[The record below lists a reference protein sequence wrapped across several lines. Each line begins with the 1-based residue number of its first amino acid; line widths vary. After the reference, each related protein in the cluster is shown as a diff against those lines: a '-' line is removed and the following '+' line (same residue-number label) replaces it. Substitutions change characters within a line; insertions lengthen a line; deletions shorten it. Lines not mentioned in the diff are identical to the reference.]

1 MRLAKSITSTSLFW
15 IAIWC
20 LMAPRPTLAQQA
32 SQPVAPAQAGQSD
45 QMQMLRALLD
55 EVRQLR
61 LALQRNNLT
70 AYRAQ
75 ILLERLRAQQERV
88 DRLTRE
94 LEALRNELVESK
106 PHQAQMAEVLKG
118 IESRLNQETDQARRN
133 ELEMEQRMVKAQLE
147 QQAQRDERQ
156 REREAKLMAQLQIE
170 QAKLEEIN
178 SRLDALENELE
189 KQGAAERPG
198 N

>member
-1 MRLAKSITSTSLFW
+1 
-15 IAIWC
+15 
-20 LMAPRPTLAQQA
+20 MAPRLTLAQQA

-45 QMQMLRALLD
+45 QMQMLQALLD

-106 PHQAQMAEVLKG
+106 THQAQMTEMLKG
-118 IESRLNQETDQARRN
+118 IENRLNQETDQARRN
-133 ELEMEQRMVKAQLE
+133 ELEMEQRLIKTQLE

-156 REREAKLMAQLQIE
+156 REREAQLMAQLQIE

-189 KQGAAERPG
+189 KQGATERPG

>member
-1 MRLAKSITSTSLFW
+1 MTLAKSLTSISLFW
-15 IAIWC
+15 MTIWC

-32 SQPVAPAQAGQSD
+32 SPPLAPAQAGQSD

-94 LEALRNELVESK
+94 LEAVRNEMVESK
-106 PHQAQMAEVLKG
+106 PYQAQMTEMLKG
-118 IESRLNQETDQARRN
+118 IETRLNQEADSVRRS
-133 ELEMEQRMVKAQLE
+133 ELEMEQRMLKAQLE
-147 QQAQRDERQ
+147 QQAQRNERQ
-156 REREAKLMAQLQIE
+156 REREAQLMAQLQIE
-170 QAKLEEIN
+170 QTKLEELN

-189 KQGAAERPG
+189 QEGAAKRPG